1 MSHAKATE
9 SNAAG
14 AHQKPERDEIA
25 RRITEATRN
34 APRSLREAA
43 AAHLDTKGKMLR
55 GLTAFHAARAFGAQS
70 RDGLTWAAAVELIH
84 NASLIHDDICD
95 KDHERRGAE
104 TIFTRYGEAIAV
116 CLGDYFIATSFQLAA
131 QVHPGTVGLLAAAT
145 AASTGG
151 QAAEFTLRGYPSWA
165 QYCEIAVAKT
175 SPLLGLPVIG
185 AAMVADH
192 ALDRASVE
200 AYFNNAAICF
210 QVLNDIDNVLV
221 TPTLSQ
227 PCSDLIHCRPNAVLA
242 SLHDSLNESTRDRMD
257 QWSDACR
264 ANRDEHTSP
273 DCLEWWHLLRQSHS
287 VAHTA
292 QRLYFHFNTATT
304 ELNRMSEPLQVVV
317 AQLHTWLESAMAN
330 ASPVAVRRREARR

>member
-95 KDHERRGAE
+95 KDHERRGTE

-151 QAAEFTLRGYPSWA
+151 QAGN
-165 QYCEIAVAKT
+165 
-175 SPLLGLPVIG
+175 LP
-185 AAMVADH
+185 
-192 ALDRASVE
+192 
-200 AYFNNAAICF
+200 
-210 QVLNDIDNVLV
+210 
-221 TPTLSQ
+221 
-227 PCSDLIHCRPNAVLA
+227 
-242 SLHDSLNESTRDRMD
+242 
-257 QWSDACR
+257 
-264 ANRDEHTSP
+264 
-273 DCLEWWHLLRQSHS
+273 
-287 VAHTA
+287 
-292 QRLYFHFNTATT
+292 
-304 ELNRMSEPLQVVV
+304 
-317 AQLHTWLESAMAN
+317 
-330 ASPVAVRRREARR
+330 